1 MNPKATTTR
10 LTLLAPSVDEAPNG
24 VLDPNNLPTGE
35 ATVRIK
41 PYDDMA
47 YLDHV
52 YLNVGDYADDIRIS
66 QAAVGK
72 DVVFPVPAQ
81 VFSDSSDNPMLVSY
95 EVQFNQGARVRS
107 QPLELTL
114 GGGFEGEVDF
124 DLSAE
129 NYIVSDIKPPSD
141 PPEFARMS
149 FEATWGISPY
159 AYSSSDLSIA
169 SVNANTGEV
178 TANLNGA
185 CQITAVDAGGASRSY
200 TLIVKGI
207 KQLHF
212 LSANADW
219 DGMKRVCDAAGLS
232 PVSLTQIKRFW
243 TLYYPSSGA
252 VARYLG
258 WLSYPVW
265 TGDTLGAGTAWAYD
279 LDGSQINE
287 SASSYSTDTFLPA
300 VGISLR

>member
-1 MNPKATTTR
+1 MNFKVTTTR
-10 LTLLAPSVDEAPNG
+10 LPLPAPTVDEAPNG
-24 VLDPNNLPTGE
+24 VLDPAHLPPDG

-41 PYDDMA
+41 PYDAMA
-47 YLDHV
+47 YLDRV
-52 YLNVGDYADDIRIS
+52 YLSVGSYADDIRIS
-66 QAAVGK
+66 QTAVGK
-72 DVVFPVPAQ
+72 DVVFSVPAQ
-81 VFSDSSDNPMLVSY
+81 VFSDSADDPIVVSY
-95 EVQFNQGARVRS
+95 EVLFYQGERVPS
-107 QPLELTL
+107 QPLELSL
-114 GGGFEGEVDF
+114 GGGFEGEVNF

-129 NYIVSDIKPPSD
+129 NYIVSDIKPPLA
-141 PPEFARMS
+141 PPAFARMS
-149 FEATWGISPY
+149 LEATWGVSPY
-159 AYSSSDLSIA
+159 VYSGSDLSIA
-169 SVNANTGEV
+169 SVNASTGEV

-207 KQLHF
+207 QQLHF
-212 LSANADW
+212 LSGSADW
-219 DGMKRVCDAAGLS
+219 DGMKQVCDAAGLS
-232 PVSLTQIKRFW
+232 PVSLAQIKRFW

-287 SASSYSTDTFLPA
+287 SASSYSTDIFLPA
-300 VGISLR
+300 LGISLG